1 MPRFAF
7 AVPFLPHKQDEWR
20 ATAGEIPVRRA
31 TEHRQHLLERG
42 IFKERWWMQTGAG
55 TPPLS
60 LVLWDCDDLDRVGLS
75 RIGTGNR
82 HDDWMAEQVVG
93 QIHGLDPVGAAL
105 PHVHLLSGTTTMAT
119 ATAGSQTMFALPIPA
134 EGIDAV
140 RSLVERIEHGDLS
153 RAHGQFLADASI
165 REEWIWL
172 QEPTSNCPALLLIHW
187 IGDDLDDAW
196 QRLTYVRDD
205 PYARVLHEA
214 LFTRLIGIGPEQVAH
229 WRIEQLLVM
238 HVRRSD
244 SFAPSHR
251 RVGQKFVGAARTG
264 GWPAVQRLM
273 GDNVVLLAEDGTRY
287 LGPPAVVDALR
298 RAMDAASDGQRERPD
313 VADLLVG
320 TSHVQALLEWPDG
333 TTMPLLIGFDE
344 GRVVALH
351 VQPLMS
357 RRDRLVAD

>member
-1 MPRFAF
+1 M
-7 AVPFLPHKQDEWR
+7 
-20 ATAGEIPVRRA
+20 
-31 TEHRQHLLERG
+31 
-42 IFKERWWMQTGAG
+42 
-55 TPPLS
+55 
-60 LVLWDCDDLDRVGLS
+60 
-75 RIGTGNR
+75 
-82 HDDWMAEQVVG
+82 
-93 QIHGLDPVGAAL
+93 
-105 PHVHLLSGTTTMAT
+105 
-119 ATAGSQTMFALPIPA
+119 
-134 EGIDAV
+134 
-140 RSLVERIEHGDLS
+140 
-153 RAHGQFLADASI
+153 
-165 REEWIWL
+165 
-172 QEPTSNCPALLLIHW
+172 
-187 IGDDLDDAW
+187 
-196 QRLTYVRDD
+196 RDD

-320 TSHVQALLEWPDG
+320 TAHVLALLEWPDG
-333 TTMPLLIGFDE
+333 TTTVSYTHLTLPTIYS
-344 GRVVALH
+344 V
-351 VQPLMS
+351 
-357 RRDRLVAD
+357 

>member
-93 QIHGLDPVGAAL
+93 QIHGLDPEGSAL
-105 PHVHLLSGTTTMAT
+105 PEVHLLSGTTTMAT
-119 ATAGSQTMFALPIPA
+119 ATAGSQTMFALPIPT

-244 SFAPSHR
+244 SFTPSHR
-251 RVGQKFVGAARTG
+251 RIGQKLVGAVRTG
-264 GWPAVQRLM
+264 GWPIVQRLLA
-273 GDNVVLLAEDGTRY
+273 DDVVLLEGDGTRHV
-287 LGPPAVVDALR
+287 GPPAVVEALR
-298 RAMDAASDGQRERPD
+298 RTMAAAAGTRTERPD
-313 VADLLVG
+313 IADLLVG
-320 TSHVQALLEWPDG
+320 NTHVQALLEWPDG
-333 TTMPLLIGFDE
+333 PVLPVLVELE
-344 GRVVALH
+344 GSAVVTLY
-351 VQPLMS
+351 VQPPMA
-357 RRDRLVAD
+357 RRDRAVTD